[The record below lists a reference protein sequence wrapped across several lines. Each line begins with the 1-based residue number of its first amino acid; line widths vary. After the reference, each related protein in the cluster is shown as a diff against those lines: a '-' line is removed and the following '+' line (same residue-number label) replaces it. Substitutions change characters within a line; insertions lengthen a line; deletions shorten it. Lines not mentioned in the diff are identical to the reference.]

1 MPEPRRLSAGSG
13 PVEYRAVTRVFMKKS
28 RRIQQYKKFLLAYS
42 ILFILSGV
50 LVFRYFPMSGKK
62 MVWKGDG
69 LSQHYVA
76 LCYYARWGRAVLK
89 SLFSGH
95 PAFPTFNLHMGY
107 GSDLFTTLQYYVIGD
122 PFSLPA
128 VLVPQRHMLFFHD
141 AMILVR
147 IYLAGLCFDGY
158 CRYMGHRNLTGNLC
172 GTLVYTF
179 CSFALFGMRHPY
191 FLNAMIWF
199 PLLLLGAEHIFRG
212 RRGRLFTL
220 AVFLSCMSNFYF
232 FYMLVLM
239 VIAYA
244 VWRALSIC
252 LFPAL
257 RAGGADSTEGK
268 SSGGAGVGAALL
280 KIAGYALKFMWRA
293 VFGVA
298 MGACFLL
305 PILLR
310 FTGDPRASEGT
321 ARGIFYAL
329 SYYKSIPESFIAF
342 GTDAMLDNWTCMGFG
357 AVGLICVLLLFLNR
371 KGEVCHKT
379 GKDFDK
385 SEKGSD
391 KTGKDFGKGGKGS
404 DKTGKSLTR
413 TETDISKAG
422 EAFHLKLAFAGLMLL
437 VLFPLAGTALN
448 GFSYPANRWIWA
460 LAMLTGY
467 ITAVMVPEF
476 VRVSF
481 KKGAVLVVCLAVYG
495 AVCFVL
501 GAHQSTLAEVGLG
514 IAVVIAVAALGAAAA
529 GAEGPGRRSEKRKNR
544 RESGGSYGLLRL
556 MQTCVLIAAIL
567 VTEAIH
573 AYIEFIPGRMH
584 SGLEEYHSAQYI
596 EAMKASDSAGIRD
609 LIGNE
614 TFYRYS
620 GRDLAN
626 NFSILHDV
634 SNTQYYWSLSDGGIE
649 QFFTET
655 GQGNGMVHLY
665 DNLDNRTFPDEI
677 AGVRYYIR
685 SDGSLLPFGYEKC
698 AGLHYDNRE
707 LFAEKEGD
715 PLPVFS
721 FSVYENQYALPLGFT
736 TRNYISRETY
746 EGLPIPQKQEALMQ
760 GVVLET
766 GEMQAQSS
774 ADSKEQKAAAP
785 EKQSSADSKEQSSAD
800 SKEQSF
806 ADSKEQS
813 SEALKEQE
821 TGLAGLQQLSL
832 QGKNAKAEADAD
844 GRLVF
849 TSEELPFEFDAGEGI
864 EVRPGEDGSLQLAV
878 RSTDAALRLRT
889 GDTSRREVSL
899 LFTGM
904 EYQAP
909 EDGFREDEIY
919 SNTEP
924 VTIHVRAERDDETVS
939 VKKVEYTLADN
950 PWKTGRSDFL
960 SCCGYSE
967 KSLTGLRLDF
977 SRRGIYTFKEL
988 KVIGQPMEN
997 YPSQA
1002 EALREHVLEETDL
1015 HEIPGSGA
1023 TSRITGRVTLPE
1035 SRILCIQIPC
1045 CRGLR
1050 AFVDGEKQQLL
1061 KADTMFCALA
1071 LGPGT
1076 HEIELRYTTP
1086 GLIPGAAVSAI
1097 AILLFL
1103 AESAAAARRKAQV
1116 EGGRVTQVTGRTKSG
1131 E

>member
-1 MPEPRRLSAGSG
+1 
-13 PVEYRAVTRVFMKKS
+13 MKNS

-42 ILFILSGV
+42 ILFILSGI

-95 PAFPTFNLHMGY
+95 PAFPTLNLHMGY

-179 CSFALFGMRHPY
+179 CSYALFGMRHPY

-252 LFPAL
+252 LFPVL
-257 RAGGADSTEGK
+257 RAGGADGTEGK
-268 SSGGAGVGAALL
+268 SSGGAGVGAAML

-371 KGEVCHKT
+371 KGEGCHKT
-379 GKDFDK
+379 GIDFGK
-385 SEKGSD
+385 SEKSSD
-391 KTGKDFGKGGKGS
+391 KTGKDFGKSEKGS
-404 DKTGKSLTR
+404 DKSGKSFNR
-413 TETDISKAG
+413 TETDHSKAG
-422 EAFHLKLAFAGLMLL
+422 EVFHLKLAFAGLMLL

-460 LAMLTGY
+460 LAMLMGY
-467 ITAVMVPEF
+467 ITAVMAPEF
-476 VRVSF
+476 VRASF

-501 GAHQSTLAEVGLG
+501 GAHRSTLAEVVLG
-514 IAVVIAVAALGAAAA
+514 MAVVIAVTALGAAAA
-529 GAEGPGRRSEKRKNR
+529 GAEGTGRRSEKRKNR
-544 RESGGSYGLLRL
+544 RESGDSYGLLRL

-596 EAMKASDSAGIRD
+596 EAMKASDSAGIRS

-677 AGVRYYIR
+677 AGVRYYTR

-746 EGLPIPQKQEALMQ
+746 EELSIPQKQEALMQ

-766 GEMQAQSS
+766 GEMQTQSS
-774 ADSKEQKAAAP
+774 SDSKEQNAAGSK
-785 EKQSSADSKEQSSAD
+785 EQSSADSKEQSSAD
-800 SKEQSF
+800 SQ
-806 ADSKEQS
+806 EQS
-813 SEALKEQE
+813 SPALNEQE
-821 TGLAGLQQLSL
+821 TGAAGLQQLRL
-832 QGKNAKAEADAD
+832 QGKDADEEAD

-878 RSTDAALRLRT
+878 RNTEAELRLRT

-904 EYQAP
+904 DYQAP
-909 EDGFREDEIY
+909 EEGYREDEIY

-977 SRRGIYTFKEL
+977 SRRGTYTFKEL
-988 KVIGQPMEN
+988 KVIGQPMKN

-1050 AFVDGEKQQLL
+1050 AFVDGEKQKLL

-1103 AESAAAARRKAQV
+1103 AESAAAVRRKGQVKAQAA
-1116 EGGRVTQVTGRTKSG
+1116 GRTKSG

>member
-95 PAFPTFNLHMGY
+95 PAFPTFTLHMGY

-371 KGEVCHKT
+371 KGEGCHKTGKDFDKSEKGSDKT

-481 KKGAVLVVCLAVYG
+481 KKGAVL
-495 AVCFVL
+495 AVCVL
-501 GAHQSTLAEVGLG
+501 GAHQSTLAEVVLG
-514 IAVVIAVAALGAAAA
+514 MAVVIAVAALGAAAA
-529 GAEGPGRRSEKRKNR
+529 GAEGPGRRSEKRKSR

-715 PLPVFS
+715 L
-721 FSVYENQYALPLGFT
+721 YENQYALPLGFT

-760 GVVLET
+760 GVVLEA
-766 GEMQAQSS
+766 GEIQAQSS
-774 ADSKEQKAAAP
+774 ADSKKQKAVAP

-800 SKEQSF
+800 SKEQN
-806 ADSKEQS
+806 

-832 QGKNAKAEADAD
+832 QGKDADAD

-864 EVRPGEDGSLQLAV
+864 EVLPGEDGSLQLAV

-1116 EGGRVTQVTGRTKSG
+1116 KDR
-1131 E
+1131 

>member
-1 MPEPRRLSAGSG
+1 
-13 PVEYRAVTRVFMKKS
+13 MKKS

-50 LVFRYFPMSGKK
+50 LIFRYFPMSGKK

-76 LCYYARWGRAVLK
+76 LCYYARWGRAVLR

-95 PAFPTFNLHMGY
+95 PAFPTLNLHMGY

-179 CSFALFGMRHPY
+179 CSYALFGMRHPY

-379 GKDFDK
+379 GKDFGK
-385 SEKGSD
+385 SEKGTD
-391 KTGKDFGKGGKGS
+391 KTGKDFGKGEKGS
-404 DKTGKSLTR
+404 DKTGTILTR

-422 EAFHLKLAFAGLMLL
+422 EAFHLKFAFAGLMLL

-501 GAHQSTLAEVGLG
+501 GAHQSTLAEVVLG
-514 IAVVIAVAALGAAAA
+514 MAVVIAVAALGAAAA

-821 TGLAGLQQLSL
+821 TGPAGLQQLSL
-832 QGKNAKAEADAD
+832 QGKNAKADADAD

-864 EVRPGEDGSLQLAV
+864 EVLPGEDGSLQLAV

-1045 CRGLR
+1045 CRGPR

-1086 GLIPGAAVSAI
+1086 GLIPGAAVSAL

-1116 EGGRVTQVTGRTKSG
+1116 KDR
-1131 E
+1131 

>member
-1 MPEPRRLSAGSG
+1 M
-13 PVEYRAVTRVFMKKS
+13 
-28 RRIQQYKKFLLAYS
+28 
-42 ILFILSGV
+42 
-50 LVFRYFPMSGKK
+50 
-62 MVWKGDG
+62 
-69 LSQHYVA
+69 
-76 LCYYARWGRAVLK
+76 
-89 SLFSGH
+89 
-95 PAFPTFNLHMGY
+95 
-107 GSDLFTTLQYYVIGD
+107 
-122 PFSLPA
+122 
-128 VLVPQRHMLFFHD
+128 
-141 AMILVR
+141 
-147 IYLAGLCFDGY
+147 
-158 CRYMGHRNLTGNLC
+158 
-172 GTLVYTF
+172 
-179 CSFALFGMRHPY
+179 
-191 FLNAMIWF
+191 
-199 PLLLLGAEHIFRG
+199 
-212 RRGRLFTL
+212 
-220 AVFLSCMSNFYF
+220 
-232 FYMLVLM
+232 
-239 VIAYA
+239 
-244 VWRALSIC
+244 
-252 LFPAL
+252 
-257 RAGGADSTEGK
+257 
-268 SSGGAGVGAALL
+268 
-280 KIAGYALKFMWRA
+280 
-293 VFGVA
+293 
-298 MGACFLL
+298 
-305 PILLR
+305 
-310 FTGDPRASEGT
+310 
-321 ARGIFYAL
+321 
-329 SYYKSIPESFIAF
+329 
-342 GTDAMLDNWTCMGFG
+342 
-357 AVGLICVLLLFLNR
+357 
-371 KGEVCHKT
+371 
-379 GKDFDK
+379 
-385 SEKGSD
+385 
-391 KTGKDFGKGGKGS
+391 
-404 DKTGKSLTR
+404 
-413 TETDISKAG
+413 
-422 EAFHLKLAFAGLMLL
+422 
-437 VLFPLAGTALN
+437 LFPLAGTALN

-481 KKGAVLVVCLAVYG
+481 KKGAVLVVCLVVYG

-501 GAHQSTLAEVGLG
+501 GAHQSTLAEVVLG
-514 IAVVIAVAALGAAAA
+514 MAVVIAVTALGAAAA
-529 GAEGPGRRSEKRKNR
+529 GAEGPGRRSEKRKSR

-760 GVVLET
+760 GVVLEA
-766 GEMQAQSS
+766 GEIQAQSS
-774 ADSKEQKAAAP
+774 ADSKKQKAVAP

-800 SKEQSF
+800 SKEQN
-806 ADSKEQS
+806 

-864 EVRPGEDGSLQLAV
+864 EVLPGEDGSLQLAV

-1116 EGGRVTQVTGRTKSG
+1116 KDR
-1131 E
+1131 

>member
-1 MPEPRRLSAGSG
+1 
-13 PVEYRAVTRVFMKKS
+13 MKKS

-76 LCYYARWGRAVLK
+76 LCYYARWGRAVLR

-95 PAFPTFNLHMGY
+95 PAFPTLNLHMGY

-310 FTGDPRASEGT
+310 FTGDPRASEAT

-371 KGEVCHKT
+371 KGEGCHKT
-379 GKDFDK
+379 GKDFGK

-481 KKGAVLVVCLAVYG
+481 KKGAVLVVCLVVYG

-501 GAHQSTLAEVGLG
+501 GAHQSTLAEVVLG
-514 IAVVIAVAALGAAAA
+514 MAVVIAVTALGAAAA
-529 GAEGPGRRSEKRKNR
+529 GAEGQGRRSEKRKSR

-746 EGLPIPQKQEALMQ
+746 DGLPIPQKQEALMQ
-760 GVVLET
+760 GVVLEA

-785 EKQSSADSKEQSSAD
+785 EKQSSAD

-832 QGKNAKAEADAD
+832 QGKDADAEAE

-864 EVRPGEDGSLQLAV
+864 EVLPGEDGSLQLAV

-997 YPSQA
+997 YP
-1002 EALREHVLEETDL
+1002 
-1015 HEIPGSGA
+1015 
-1023 TSRITGRVTLPE
+1023 
-1035 SRILCIQIPC
+1035 
-1045 CRGLR
+1045 
-1050 AFVDGEKQQLL
+1050 
-1061 KADTMFCALA
+1061 
-1071 LGPGT
+1071 
-1076 HEIELRYTTP
+1076 
-1086 GLIPGAAVSAI
+1086 
-1097 AILLFL
+1097 
-1103 AESAAAARRKAQV
+1103 
-1116 EGGRVTQVTGRTKSG
+1116 
-1131 E
+1131 

>member
-1 MPEPRRLSAGSG
+1 MPEPRRLSAVSG
-13 PVEYRAVTRVFMKKS
+13 TDEYRAVTRIFMKKS

-147 IYLAGLCFDGY
+147 IYLAGLCFNGY

-371 KGEVCHKT
+371 KGEGCHKT
-379 GKDFDK
+379 EKDFGK

-391 KTGKDFGKGGKGS
+391 ETEKDFGKSENGSDKTGKDFGKSEQGSDKTGKKDFGKGGKGS
-404 DKTGKSLTR
+404 DKTGKSLTG
-413 TETDISKAG
+413 TETDLSKAG

-476 VRVSF
+476 VRISF

-501 GAHQSTLAEVGLG
+501 GAHKSTLAEVVLG
-514 IAVVIAVAALGAAAA
+514 MAVVIAVTALGAAAA
-529 GAEGPGRRSEKRKNR
+529 GAEGTGRRSEKRKNR
-544 RESGGSYGLLRL
+544 RESGGSYGLPCL

-596 EAMKASDSAGIRD
+596 EAMKASDSAGIRG

-721 FSVYENQYALPLGFT
+721 FSVYENKYALPLGFT

-766 GEMQAQSS
+766 GEMQAQSA
-774 ADSKEQKAAAP
+774 ADLKEQGTAA
-785 EKQSSADSKEQSSAD
+785 SKEQSSAD
-800 SKEQSF
+800 LKEQGT
-806 ADSKEQS
+806 A
-813 SEALKEQE
+813 ALKEQE
-821 TGLAGLQQLSL
+821 TGPAGLQQLRL
-832 QGKNAKAEADAD
+832 QGKDEDTEAD

-849 TSEELPFEFDAGEGI
+849 TSEELPFEFDAEEGI

-909 EDGFREDEIY
+909 EEGFREDESY

-1015 HEIPGSGA
+1015 HELPGSGA

-1116 EGGRVTQVTGRTKSG
+1116 
-1131 E
+1131 

>member
-179 CSFALFGMRHPY
+179 CSYALFGMRHPY

-481 KKGAVLVVCLAVYG
+481 KKGAVLVVCLVVYG

-501 GAHQSTLAEVGLG
+501 GAHQSTLAEVVLG
-514 IAVVIAVAALGAAAA
+514 MAVVIAVAALGAAAA

-760 GVVLET
+760 GVVLEA
-766 GEMQAQSS
+766 GEIQAQSS
-774 ADSKEQKAAAP
+774 ADSKKQKAAAP

-800 SKEQSF
+800 SKEQN
-806 ADSKEQS
+806 

-832 QGKNAKAEADAD
+832 QGKDADAD

-864 EVRPGEDGSLQLAV
+864 EVLPGEDGSLQLAV

-1116 EGGRVTQVTGRTKSG
+1116 KDR
-1131 E
+1131 